1 MPLARI
7 ITFHPDETGV
17 LSQQLQS
24 QGYSVEVVSPDE
36 IVVRPAD
43 LEIDFELF
51 PAGHAL
57 KRAAEVAQHLNT
69 DVAVAPGLPEQTL
82 PGKVVPEP
90 ATPSL
95 IEEPASQ
102 FAPADLHHEPDFHQ
116 EIEAP
121 DAQRA
126 AALSQEHEFPAPI
139 VQEAIVPA
147 IEEHAAQL
155 QQERHAE
162 VLQHQEQPA
171 ALEQSHFAHHADVP
185 AAPLNVEEEQ
195 PAPTAFIQTSPTNT
209 VAPLPERREP
219 EPSRRRAAEIL
230 APLAEKAS
238 RAIVAG
244 KVLAS
249 EAWVSAQHAG
259 KEYRERLDIRRE
271 EARAARE
278 QRLLDLAKRKALAT
292 ERAAELEA
300 ARQSASARLQ
310 QLLRERAIEPA
321 PQTPAVYEEAA
332 ATPSLPER
340 QNGRPGWPRMN
351 AWRTYLVSWMG
362 KRYTPQLE
370 AVLTGV
376 AAATA
381 LFAVGLALYSFHPR
395 PALSSSI
402 DQPYKGVTVKTGGT
416 TVGGNPVAATQPV
429 SKPSPSETQQGA
441 NGKQPSPHRS
451 GAASDVTVRHFAPSR
466 RTSRAAS
473 DGVIADDVTIRHF
486 GAQAKP
492 PAAKTTPQAGLKHIS
507 DM

>member
-7 ITFHPDETGV
+7 ITLHPDQTGA
-17 LSQQLQS
+17 LFQQLQS
-24 QGYSVEVVSPDE
+24 QGYAVEVVSPDE
-36 IVVRPAD
+36 IVIRPAD
-43 LEIDFELF
+43 LEIDFEVC
-51 PAGHAL
+51 PAGRAL
-57 KRAAEVAQHLNT
+57 ERAAEVAQHLNT
-69 DVAVAPGLPEQTL
+69 DVAVAPGLPEQAL
-82 PGKVVPEP
+82 HGQVVPEP

-102 FAPADLHHEPDFHQ
+102 FAPADLHHQADFHP

-121 DAQRA
+121 EAQHA
-126 AALSQEHEFPAPI
+126 TALPQEHEFPPPI

-147 IEEHAAQL
+147 IEEHATPP
-155 QQERHAE
+155 QQEQHTE
-162 VLQHQEQPA
+162 VLNHQEQSTVI
-171 ALEQSHFAHHADVP
+171 EQSHFAHDADLP
-185 AAPLNVEEEQ
+185 AAPLNAEEEQ
-195 PAPTAFIQTSPTNT
+195 PAPTPFIQTSPTNA
-209 VAPLPERREP
+209 VAPLPETGEP

-310 QLLRERAIEPA
+310 QLLRERAVEPVLH
-321 PQTPAVYEEAA
+321 TPAVYEEAA
-332 ATPSLPER
+332 ATSAVPER
-340 QNGRPGWPRMN
+340 QNGRPAWPRMN

-381 LFAVGLALYSFHPR
+381 LFAIGLALYSFHPR

-429 SKPSPSETQQGA
+429 SKPSPSETEQRPTA
-441 NGKQPSPHRS
+441 KQSPHRS
-451 GAASDVTVRHFAPSR
+451 GTASDVTVRHFAPSR
-466 RTSRAAS
+466 RISRAAS